1 MDKQVILKQI
11 VEVIRKYLG
20 EEYRLYLFGS
30 WAKGGALET
39 SDFDIGILGM
49 EKVSW
54 SVMTKINEEVSK
66 IPTLRKIDI
75 VDLTVSS
82 ERFRKSALESA
93 KELDKESSMLA
104 I

>member
-11 VEVIRKYLG
+11 VEIIRKYLR
-20 EEYRLYLFGS
+20 EEYRIYLFGS
-30 WAKGGALET
+30 WVKGSALET
-39 SDFDIGILGM
+39 SDFDIGIMGKK
-49 EKVSW
+49 KVPW
-54 SVMTKINEEVSK
+54 SVMTKINEE
-66 IPTLRKIDI
+66 IRAIHTLRKIDI

-82 ERFRKSALESA
+82 ERFRKSALDSA